1 MNYCSTCG
9 HTPVSRLIPPGDTRE
24 RDVCS
29 ACGTIH
35 YVNPRNVCGTVPVW
49 QEKVLLCRRA
59 IEPRLGYWTL
69 PAGFME
75 LAETTWQCAVRESFE
90 EAGAHVE
97 ADTMRLFSVMN
108 VPHVDQ
114 VHFFYLAPLRDPEV
128 AAGEE
133 SLEVRFFTEAEIPW
147 DELAFSTVVQTLRAF
162 FDDRR
167 RDAFTLHTA
176 DILTPMRTE
185 PHEIASRSADAAAQR
200 APAGGSHHAD

>member
-9 HTPVSRLIPPGDTRE
+9 HTPVSRIIPPGDTRE

-35 YVNPRNVCGTVPVW
+35 YNNPRNVCGTVPVW
-49 QEKVLLCRRA
+49 QDRVLLCRRA
-59 IEPRLGYWTL
+59 IEPRHGFWTL

-75 LAETTWQCAVRESFE
+75 LAETTSQCAIRETHE

-97 ADTMRLFSVMN
+97 AETMTLYSVLN

-114 VHFFYLAPLRDPEV
+114 VHFFYLAPLRDPEI

-133 SLEVRFFTEAEIPW
+133 SLEVRFFAEDDIPW
-147 DELAFSTVVQTLRAF
+147 KDLAFSTVVHTLRYF

-167 RDAFTLHTA
+167 RNAFTVHTA
-176 DILTPMRTE
+176 DILTPMRMTPDE
-185 PHEIASRSADAAAQR
+185 TAPGPSDDTVPAVQHGAGERAD
-200 APAGGSHHAD
+200 